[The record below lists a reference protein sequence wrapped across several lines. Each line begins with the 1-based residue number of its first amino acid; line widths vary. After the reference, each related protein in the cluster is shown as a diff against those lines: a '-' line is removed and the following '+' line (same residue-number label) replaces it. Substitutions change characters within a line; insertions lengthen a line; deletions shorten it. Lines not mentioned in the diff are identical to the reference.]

1 LNAQQ
6 LISITE
12 ISIMSPTTLPA
23 GNLRLG
29 TIRDVPRLAQVA
41 TAGFFYS
48 PAFAWERKYH
58 AQYPEDTIKSYE
70 KHLAYAIRDPEW
82 ILAVV
87 EDAYQP
93 DENTKTGATIVTKSE
108 ENPVAGE
115 TVIVGFAVWQ
125 LPPGAKS
132 IGKFVDEE
140 DLASDNKPVF
150 DGGLNRDRD
159 VSLDVP
165 VGAADA
171 AAKEK

>member
-1 LNAQQ
+1 
-6 LISITE
+6 
-12 ISIMSPTTLPA
+12 MSPTTLPA

-70 KHLAYAIRDPEW
+70 KNLSYAIRDPKW
-82 ILAVV
+82 ILVAV

-93 DENTKTGATIVTKSE
+93 DENTKTGATMVTKPQ
-108 ENPVAGE
+108 ENPAVGE
-115 TVIVGFAVWQ
+115 TVIVGFAVWH
-125 LPPGAKS
+125 LPSGAKS
-132 IGKFVDEE
+132 IGKFLDEE
-140 DLASDNKPVF
+140 DAASDNKPVF

-159 VSLDVP
+159 VSLDIAVA
-165 VGAADA
+165 AADA